1 MPHVLVSNGQKSR
14 LPKTSDDNR
23 VAEEFALSSASDLAL
38 REYLTLAVLFEKFK
52 LVVFDLSLVF
62 F

>member
-1 MPHVLVSNGQKSR
+1 VSNGQKSR

-38 REYLTLAVLFEKFK
+38 REYLTLAVIFEMFK
-52 LVVFDLSLVF
+52 LVVFDLFLVF